1 MWQEKIVRK
10 LLEAGHEGVP
20 MRVLAEAVMS
30 YATYPE
36 VTAYLES
43 LWIEH
48 AVQRFPDY
56 RGSVWRATD
65 KLPSIDV

>member
-1 MWQEKIVRK
+1 VWQEKIVRK
-10 LLEAGHEGVP
+10 LLEAGHEGVD
-20 MRVLAEAVMS
+20 METLANLVNKH
-30 YATYPE
+30 ATYPQ

-48 AVQRFPDY
+48 AVQRFPNM
-56 RGSVWRATD
+56 RGSIWRATD